1 MQVPGRKERARGEV
15 ATHGGWKE
23 NLEVV
28 FGRQWGVCRQRR
40 RPKLV
45 SRVQSALMEQ
55 GQNTGRGFTR

>member
-40 RPKLV
+40 PKLE
-45 SRVQSALMEQ
+45 SSIRQALLEQ
-55 GQNTGRGFTR
+55 GQNTGRG